1 MIFLVQITDQTWE
14 GEESLKGEAGED
26 ILRPG
31 EQTQEGEEW
40 VNDQTDQADLW
51 DEDETR
57 TGDRGDDWET
67 KE

>member
-1 MIFLVQITDQTWE
+1 MFLVQITDEAWE
-14 GEESLKGEAGED
+14 GEESLEGEAGED
-26 ILRPG
+26 RLRPG
-31 EQTQEGEEW
+31 EQTQEREEW
-40 VNDQTDQADLW
+40 VDDQTDQADLR